1 MYVLDTNTIIYY
13 FKGQGKV
20 AEYLSK
26 IPLSE
31 LAVPSIVWFELKVG
45 IAKSNSPDKRLAQFN
60 ALMVHLRML
69 PFTDKEA
76 DISAMVRA
84 KLERLGTPI
93 GMLDI
98 LIAGTALAHEATLV
112 THNVRE
118 FSRVEGLKI
127 VDWYV

>member
-1 MYVLDTNTIIYY
+1 MYILDTNTIIYY
-13 FKGQGKV
+13 FKGQGQV

-26 IPLSE
+26 IPLTE

-45 IAKSNSPDKRLAQFN
+45 IAKSNSHGKRLAQFN
-60 ALMVHLRML
+60 ALMAPLRML

-76 DISAMVRA
+76 DISATVRA

-93 GMLDI
+93 GMLDV
-98 LIAGTALAHEATLV
+98 LITGTALAHEATLV

-118 FSRVEGLKI
+118 FSRMETTSPRG
-127 VDWYV
+127 Y